1 MQPQG
6 TASTGTPSIE
16 EIKRLPV
23 TRVPIAALLAGNT
36 PRLSG
41 ESQEHIRSLAESEE
55 MLPPII
61 VHRSTMRIIDGMH
74 RVRAAQLRGQKHID
88 IRLYDGDQASCFVLA
103 VRANVAH
110 GLPLSLPD
118 RKAAAARIIELR
130 PEWSNRAIAEMSGLA
145 AKTVAALRN
154 CPTGEKNQLDT
165 RIGRDGRSRPVHPED
180 RRKKAAELLAAKPEA
195 SLREI
200 AREVGMSPE
209 TVRDVRSCMAQACQP
224 STRRR
229 QTADKAVAAA
239 PETGQGRGRIAERRT
254 AADDQASAVYALRAD
269 PAFRSSE
276 RGRSMLRM
284 LAACQVIRRHGNRL
298 IEAVPQ
304 HCRPTLARAARFCAS
319 VWEEFAIQVERS
331 TN

>member
-1 MQPQG
+1 MRSQETTG
-6 TASTGTPSIE
+6 TGTGTPNIE
-16 EIKRLPV
+16 DVKRLPV
-23 TRVPIAALLAGNT
+23 TRVPIATLLAGNT

-41 ESQEHIRSLAESEE
+41 ESEEHIRSLAQSEE

-110 GLPLSLPD
+110 GLPLSLSD
-118 RKAAAARIIELR
+118 RKAAAARIIDLR

-145 AKTVAALRN
+145 AKTVAAMRN

-165 RIGRDGRSRPVHPED
+165 RIGRDGRSRPVNPED

-209 TVRDVRSCMAQACQP
+209 TVRDVRSCMAQAGQP
-224 STRRR
+224 ATRPR
-229 QTADKAVAAA
+229 QTADNAVATGSEA
-239 PETGQGRGRIAERRT
+239 GQGQNGEDRT
-254 AADDQASAVYALRAD
+254 VADDQASAVYALRAD

-304 HCRPTLARAARFCAS
+304 HCRPTLAKAAHSCAS
-319 VWEEFAIQVERS
+319 VWEEFATQVERS
-331 TN
+331 TS